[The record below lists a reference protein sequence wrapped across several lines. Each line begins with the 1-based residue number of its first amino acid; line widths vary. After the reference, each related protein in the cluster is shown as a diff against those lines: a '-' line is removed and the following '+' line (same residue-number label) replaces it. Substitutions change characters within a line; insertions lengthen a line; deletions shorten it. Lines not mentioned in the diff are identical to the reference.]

1 MPDDVR
7 AAKEAAWRELDEIDA
22 ALERGEIDEP
32 GWYAAVLA
40 IVEPA
45 YLSAGNPRAQS
56 GNGGDEIRWRL
67 ARGLL
72 VDALPGRCSLLDVG
86 CANGH
91 LMESLVEWAAAAGIA
106 VEPYGVEISAPLAEL
121 ARRRCP
127 QWSDRIWTANV
138 LDWRPPRRFDVV
150 RTGLDYVPPGRGA
163 DLVAHLIEYVVAPD
177 GRLVIGVFNEEGH
190 DDHLERQVQA
200 WGYRI
205 AGRTSRPHR
214 HPAIAYKAFWIDARR
229 ATG

>member
-7 AAKEAAWRELDEIDA
+7 TAKEAAWRELDEIDA

-56 GNGGDEIRWRL
+56 GHGGDEIRWRL

-72 VDALPGRCSLLDVG
+72 VDALPGNCSLLDVG

-91 LMESLVEWAAAAGIA
+91 LIESLVQWAAAAGLA
-106 VEPYGVEISAPLAEL
+106 LEPHGVEISAPLAEL

-127 QWSDRIWTANV
+127 QWSERIWTANV
-138 LDWRPPRRFDVV
+138 LGWAPPRRFDVV
-150 RTGLDYVPPGRGA
+150 RTGLDYVPASRRA
-163 DLVAHLIEYVVAPD
+163 DLVGHLIEHVVAPG
-177 GRLVIGVFNEEGH
+177 GRLVVGTFNEERD
-190 DDHLERQVQA
+190 DDHLEGQVRA

-205 AGRTSRPHR
+205 AGRTARPHR
-214 HPAIAYKAFWIDARR
+214 HRAIAYKAFWIDAAR
-229 ATG
+229 AAG